1 MHALCEREVG
11 RCEFL
16 GFLYKQISNQ
26 ISLPCSA
33 QMLTI
38 LTLDQCQLHYTL
50 STQVVGKG
58 EKWGDGCSKEQG
70 DWGRDTQ
77 KVNAPF
83 S

>member
-16 GFLYKQISNQ
+16 GFLYKQILDQ

-38 LTLDQCQLHYTL
+38 LTLDQCQLHPTPKYSGGRSGEIDTPKSRGTGGGIL
-50 STQVVGKG
+50 KKG
-58 EKWGDGCSKEQG
+58 NLK
-70 DWGRDTQ
+70 
-77 KVNAPF
+77 
-83 S
+83 